1 MTTSKCKRILIKVSG
16 ESLLGSQPYGIE
28 EAACHKLALAL
39 QTIASS
45 GVEVGVVIGGG
56 NIFRGVQAKELGLER
71 TPADNIGMLATVMNA
86 IAIEQALHN
95 IGTQARVLSALECPK
110 IAEPYNWLK
119 ALDYLSKGRIV
130 IFAGGTGN
138 PYFTTDTAAAMRACE
153 IKADLLVKAT
163 KVDGIY
169 DKDPLKYPEAKW
181 YPNISY
187 TQFLNEKLGIM
198 DNTAVALCMNN
209 KMPIF
214 VFNMQR
220 LGTQIFSEIL
230 SKHTHGTLV
239 SGGE

>member
-1 MTTSKCKRILIKVSG
+1 MTNTKIKRILIKVSG
-16 ESLLGSQPYGIE
+16 ESLVGSQTYGIE
-28 EAACHKLALAL
+28 ENACHKLALAL
-39 QTIASS
+39 QGIAQS
-45 GVEVGVVIGGG
+45 GIEVGVVIGGG

-86 IAIEQALHN
+86 IALEQALN
-95 IGTQARVLSALECPK
+95 SIGSQARVLSALDCPK
-110 IAEPYNWLK
+110 IVEPYTWGK
-119 ALDYLSKGRIV
+119 AIDYLSKGRIV

-153 IKADLLVKAT
+153 IKADMLVKAT

-169 DKDPLKYPEAKW
+169 DKDPLKYSDAKW
-181 YPNISY
+181 YPKISY
-187 TQFLNEKLGIM
+187 TQFLNEKLGVM
-198 DNTAVALCMNN
+198 DYTAVALCMNN

-220 LGTQIFSEIL
+220 LGTEIFTEIL

-239 SGGE
+239 TGEE